1 MKPLGRI
8 DSKRFERFLLAIGC
22 QFISQ
27 ESSHR
32 KFKKE
37 GIMRPIIVPFTDDL
51 PDFIILNNL
60 RTLGVKREDFV
71 RLIKKL

>member
-8 DSKRFERFLLAIGC
+8 DSRRFERYLIAIGC
-22 QFISQ
+22 RFISQ

-32 KFKKE
+32 KFRKE
-37 GIMRPIIVPFTDDL
+37 AVLRPIIVPFTNDL

-60 RTLGVKREDFV
+60 RILGVKREDFI
-71 RLIKKL
+71 RIIKKL

>member
-1 MKPLGRI
+1 MRPLGRI
-8 DSKRFERFLLAIGC
+8 DSKRFERYLIAIGC
-22 QFISQ
+22 RFVSQ

-37 GIMRPIIVPFTDDL
+37 GILRPIIVPFTDDL

-60 RTLGVKREDFV
+60 RTLGVKREDFI
-71 RLIKKL
+71 RIIRKL

>member
-1 MKPLGRI
+1 
-8 DSKRFERFLLAIGC
+8 
-22 QFISQ
+22 
-27 ESSHR
+27 
-32 KFKKE
+32 
-37 GIMRPIIVPFTDDL
+37 MRPIIVPFTDDL